1 MRVLAGDIGGTNSRL
16 AVYDAEGERLDV
28 VARRTFPSE
37 EYDGL
42 APIVREFLR
51 EEDLRCRRACIGV
64 AGPVRGGRV
73 KTTNL
78 PWVIEAASLE
88 DDLELE
94 KIFLL
99 NDLEA
104 AAWGIPALAPD
115 ELTTLQEGS
124 LESGNRALIAA
135 GTGLGEAGLYW
146 DGRRHH
152 PFATE
157 GGHTDFAPANER
169 DAGFLRFLRREHGHV
184 SWERVVSGPGL
195 AALHRFLV
203 GELGPPSSACPVGQ
217 VDDEDD
223 AAAAVTRGALAGD
236 CRVCSESLDSFVR
249 LYGAEAGNLALKVMA
264 RGGVFV
270 GGGIAPKI
278 LDALTDG
285 RFVEAFLDKGRM
297 RYVVE
302 EMPVRII
309 TNDQVALL
317 GAARRAAHP

>member
-1 MRVLAGDIGGTNSRL
+1 MRVLAGDIGGTNARL
-16 AVYDAEGERLDV
+16 AVYDAEGERLEL
-28 VARRTFPSE
+28 VARRTFPSD

-42 APIVREFLR
+42 EPIVKEFLR
-51 EEDLRCRRACIGV
+51 EEELECERACIGV
-64 AGPVRGGRV
+64 AGPVRGRRV

-78 PWVIEAASLE
+78 PWTLDADHLE
-88 DDLELE
+88 SGLELE
-94 KIFLL
+94 RVYLL

-104 AAWGIPALAPD
+104 AAWGLPALAPR
-115 ELTTLQEGS
+115 ELVTLQEGV
-124 LESGNRALIAA
+124 EEEGNRALIAA

-157 GGHTDFAPANER
+157 GGHADFAPGTER
-169 DAGFLRFLRREHGHV
+169 DAGLLRSLTREHGHV

-195 AALHRFLV
+195 VSLHRHLATEF
-203 GELGPPSSACPVGQ
+203 GPPSSACGVAGAGE
-217 VDDEDD
+217 EDD
-223 AAAAVTRGALAGD
+223 AAAEVTRGAMAGD
-236 CRVCSESLDSFVR
+236 CRICSESLDAFVR

-264 RGGVFV
+264 RGGVFI

-278 LDALTDG
+278 VDVLRDG
-285 RFVEAFLDKGRM
+285 RFMAAFLDKGRM

-302 EMPVRII
+302 AMPVRVV